1 MMKAIVYTRY
11 GSPNVLHLKEVAMPA
26 PKADEVLIKICA
38 ASINAADWYAL
49 KGDPFLVRLMN
60 GGILKPK
67 KTILGFDI
75 AGQIEAIGE
84 NVTAFKVGDA
94 VYADTS
100 GCGGGGFAE
109 YVCVPE
115 GAIALKP
122 ARLTFEEAA
131 AVPMAGITALQGLRD
146 KGKIQAGQ
154 TVLINGAS
162 GGVGTFAVQ
171 LAKAFGAEVT
181 AVCST
186 RHIEMVRALGA
197 DHIIDYTRENFTR
210 NGQRYDLII
219 AANGY
224 HPLRDY
230 RRALK
235 PKGIYVV
242 TGGKMAQIFQGMLL
256 GSVVSMFGSKKMGNL
271 MATPN
276 PKDLVFLSDWLE
288 SGKVAPVIDRCY
300 PLSETAEAMRYV
312 GERRAK
318 GKVVISIA
326 QPHNA

>member
-1 MMKAIVYTRY
+1 MMKAVVYTRY
-11 GSPNVLHLKEVAMPA
+11 GSPDVMHLKEVAKPT
-26 PKADEVLIKICA
+26 PKAGEVLIKIHA
-38 ASINAADWYAL
+38 TGINAADWYTL

-67 KTILGFDI
+67 KTILGFDV
-75 AGQIEAIGE
+75 AGRIEAVGE
-84 NVTAFKVGDA
+84 NVTAFQVGDA
-94 VYADTS
+94 VFADTS

-115 GAIALKP
+115 GVVAFKP
-122 ARLTFEEAA
+122 ARLSFEEAA
-131 AVPMAGITALQGLRD
+131 AVPMAAVTALQGLRD

-154 TVLINGAS
+154 QVLINGAS

-186 RHIEMVRALGA
+186 RNIEMVRALGA
-197 DHIIDYTRENFTR
+197 DHVIDYTRENFTR

-219 AANGY
+219 AVNGY

-256 GSVVSMFGSKKMGNL
+256 GAVVSLFGSKKMGNL
-271 MATPN
+271 MAAPSIT
-276 PKDLVFLSDWLE
+276 DLVFLSDWLE
-288 SGKVAPVIDRCY
+288 SGKIVPVVDRCY
-300 PLSETAEAMRYV
+300 PLSETADAMRYM
-312 GERRAK
+312 GAKHAK

-326 QPHNA
+326 